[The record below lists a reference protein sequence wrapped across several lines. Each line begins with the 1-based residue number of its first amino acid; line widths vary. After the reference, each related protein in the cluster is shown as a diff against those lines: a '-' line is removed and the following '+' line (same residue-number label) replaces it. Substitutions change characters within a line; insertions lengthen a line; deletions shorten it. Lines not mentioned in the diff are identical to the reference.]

1 MKTTSGSSKSSAR
14 QRWEMIRILTSFWIF
29 GLCNNYAYV
38 IMLSAAEDILG
49 QGHQNTTDVETKCL
63 DKITSRH
70 CTIITTGA
78 VLLADILPCLL
89 VKLTFPFFMQR
100 IPFGQVVLD
109 TSFHNMLITITQL
122 FNRSFFLRCCDVLN
136 SKHLWILDLKSY
148 ISGVVFA
155 SISSGFGEITYLS
168 LTPYFTKN
176 TISTWS
182 SGTGGAGI
190 IGSLTYAALT
200 EPHFL
205 NLSPRITLLI
215 MLVVPLIFSLAYWCL
230 LVFPDSIHKISIM
243 KLSTWVVPKTCLS
256 ETSFND
262 ICNIETQNADKSLTS
277 SEHVKQ
283 RILSFKEMLLTT
295 LSLLRFMIPLMLVYL
310 GEYFINQ
317 GILQLIIYPCDKGW
331 YLTPS
336 SQYRWYQVL
345 YQAGVFISRSSVNII
360 QLPYWA
366 LVLLPILQF
375 ANVVIFFLESL
386 YFYIPHIWVLF
397 LLILFE
403 GLFGG
408 SSYVNTFTHIHNF
421 AKPDVREF
429 SMSISSLG
437 DAIGIVTA
445 GFVSIP
451 FYNHICQTSL
461 PAHMTA

>member
-1 MKTTSGSSKSSAR
+1 MKTTNGSSESSAK
-14 QRWEMIRILTSFWIF
+14 QRWEMTRILTSFWIF

-63 DKITSRH
+63 EKITSRR

-100 IPFGQVVLD
+100 IPFGQVIIN
-109 TSFHNMLITITQL
+109 TSFRNMLITITQL
-122 FNRSFFLRCCDVLN
+122 FNRRFFLRCCDVLN
-136 SKHLWILDLKSY
+136 SKRLWMLDLKSY

-230 LVFPDSIHKISIM
+230 LVFPDSIHKISIL
-243 KLSTWVVPKTCLS
+243 KPSTWVVPKTCLS

-262 ICNIETQNADKSLTS
+262 ISNIETQNADKSLAS

-295 LSLLRFMIPLMLVYL
+295 FSLLRFMIPLMLVYL

-317 GILQLIIYPCDKGW
+317 GILQLIIYPCNKGW

-366 LVLLPILQF
+366 LILLPILQF
-375 ANVVIFFLESL
+375 VNVAIFFLESL

-445 GFVSIP
+445 GFISIP

-461 PAHMTA
+461 PVHMTA

>member
-1 MKTTSGSSKSSAR
+1 
-14 QRWEMIRILTSFWIF
+14 
-29 GLCNNYAYV
+29 
-38 IMLSAAEDILG
+38 MLSAAEDILG

-63 DKITSRH
+63 EKITSRR

-100 IPFGQVVLD
+100 IPFGQVIIN
-109 TSFHNMLITITQL
+109 TSFRNMLITITQL
-122 FNRSFFLRCCDVLN
+122 FNRRFFLRCCDVLN
-136 SKHLWILDLKSY
+136 SKRLWMLDLKSY

-230 LVFPDSIHKISIM
+230 LVFPDSIHKISIL
-243 KLSTWVVPKTCLS
+243 KPSTWVVPKTCLS

-262 ICNIETQNADKSLTS
+262 ISNIETQNADKSLAS

-295 LSLLRFMIPLMLVYL
+295 FSLLRFMIPLMLVYL

-317 GILQLIIYPCDKGW
+317 GILQLIIYPCNKGW

-366 LVLLPILQF
+366 LILLPILQ
-375 ANVVIFFLESL
+375 
-386 YFYIPHIWVLF
+386 
-397 LLILFE
+397 
-403 GLFGG
+403 
-408 SSYVNTFTHIHNF
+408 

-445 GFVSIP
+445 GFISIP

-461 PAHMTA
+461 PLSSLKKLSFTLYTNKN

>member
-1 MKTTSGSSKSSAR
+1 
-14 QRWEMIRILTSFWIF
+14 
-29 GLCNNYAYV
+29 
-38 IMLSAAEDILG
+38 MLSAAEDILG
-49 QGHQNTTDVETKCL
+49 QGHQNTTDVETKC
-63 DKITSRH
+63 
-70 CTIITTGA
+70 
-78 VLLADILPCLL
+78 
-89 VKLTFPFFMQR
+89 
-100 IPFGQVVLD
+100 LD

-366 LVLLPILQF
+366 LVLLPILQ
-375 ANVVIFFLESL
+375 
-386 YFYIPHIWVLF
+386 
-397 LLILFE
+397 
-403 GLFGG
+403 
-408 SSYVNTFTHIHNF
+408 

>member
-14 QRWEMIRILTSFWIF
+14 QKWEMIRILTSFWIF

-100 IPFGQVVLD
+100 IPFGIRHFIICLLQSLSYLIVAFSSGVVMSL
-109 TSFHNMLITITQL
+109 T
-122 FNRSFFLRCCDVLN
+122 
-136 SKHLWILDLKSY
+136 
-148 ISGVVFA
+148 GVVFA

-262 ICNIETQNADKSLTS
+262 ISNIETQNADKSLTS

-295 LSLLRFMIPLMLVYL
+295 FSLLRFMIPLMLVYL